1 MDLLSIFIIII
12 TSLFWLSGYYF
23 LYRIPLCRLYPNIA
37 EYPTV
42 SIIIPARNEES
53 NIGKLLDSIN
63 RQEYQPTE
71 VIVVNDGST
80 DKTKE
85 NSIERGATVFDS
97 KTLPDGWLG
106 KPWACWQGAES
117 ATSDLLIFLDAD
129 TELEKVGLQKIVD
142 TYLES
147 SSQENIAMSVA
158 PYHKVENLYEE
169 LSAIFNIIMTGS
181 MNAFTPYR
189 KTEPKGLFG
198 PSLIV
203 SYENYYRING
213 HESVKDKILEN
224 MFMADKFTSVGLR
237 LKCFG
242 GFGSLSF
249 RMYPNG
255 LKDLINGWT
264 KAFASGA
271 GQISLMTLLNIIV
284 WISSGFLITIFFF
297 FALFAE
303 TPNFIWP
310 VLYGQYTVQIFW
322 MLNRIG
328 SFRVLGSFMFPLHLI
343 FFCLVFTRS
352 LLYKLFNKKIEWK
365 SRNV

>member
-23 LYRIPLCRLYPNIA
+23 LYRIPLCKLYPNFK

-42 SIIIPARNEES
+42 SIIVPARNEEL

-63 RQEYQPTE
+63 LQPFQPDK
-71 VIVVNDGST
+71 VIVVNDCST
-80 DKTKE
+80 DKTKDI
-85 NSIERGATVFDS
+85 SIEKGARVIDS
-97 KTLPDGWLG
+97 KPLPDGWLG

-117 ATSDLLIFLDAD
+117 STSDLLIFLDAD
-129 TELEKVGLQKIVD
+129 TVLEKVGLQKIVD
-142 TYLES
+142 TYVELCS
-147 SSQENIAMSVA
+147 GKDIVMSIA
-158 PYHKVENLYEE
+158 PYHKVEKLYEE

-181 MNAFTPYR
+181 MNAFTPFR

-203 SYENYYRING
+203 SHENYYRING

-224 MFMADKFTSVGLR
+224 MFMAEKFRTEGIS

-271 GQISLMTLLNIIV
+271 EQISVVTLLNIIV
-284 WISSGFLITIFFF
+284 WISSGFMITIFFVV
-297 FALFAE
+297 ALFAE

-343 FFCLVFTRS
+343 FFSLVFTRS
-352 LLYKLFNKKIEWK
+352 LLYKLFNRKIEWK
-365 SRNV
+365 SRKV